1 MVRSCAH
8 TQHQILQITTILLEF
23 ESAIHSSEALRLGV
37 RLCAPAAP
45 CWRNVKTYSS
55 TRDSLGNRA
64 IGNIRHVG
72 TWNCR
77 ERFRSFLF
85 SSTLSLREV
94 QKQSQSSACV
104 HE

>member
-1 MVRSCAH
+1 MSNGQVMCSYPA
-8 TQHQILQITTILLEF
+8 QILQITTILLEF

-55 TRDSLGNRA
+55 TRDSLDNRA

-94 QKQSQSSACV
+94 QKQSQSSA
-104 HE
+104 